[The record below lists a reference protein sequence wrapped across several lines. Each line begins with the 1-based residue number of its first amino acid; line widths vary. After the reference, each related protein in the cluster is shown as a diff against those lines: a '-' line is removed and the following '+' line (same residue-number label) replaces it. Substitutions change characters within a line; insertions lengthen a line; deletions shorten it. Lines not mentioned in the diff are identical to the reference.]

1 MSDLQGL
8 IPAAG
13 KGVRARPYTHETHKG
28 MLDINGTPNIQRI
41 IEIMRDQLSIKR
53 IVIVVGHLG
62 DSIKSYFGGGQQYGV
77 EIIYVDNHDLDKGLA
92 WSIYL
97 AQEKITA
104 EHFCIM
110 LCDECYINS
119 NHIDLLLHPYQQ
131 SLVTCCGMPVDDN
144 TLIQRNFAICLDEQ
158 DNISCLQE
166 KPKVV
171 SSRIMGSGTFLCERR
186 IFDHLKSAF
195 DHSTN
200 GYVEFVSLLNQ
211 IHQKNPSLGYFQIDG
226 TYVNINDRDSLYLA
240 KYHERN
246 RHFNERSRGLII
258 YSEGIEKN
266 IAFTIQRYTE
276 LNIFKTISVVLPDN
290 NSIAEIVI
298 SSGAKAIICPPHI
311 QLYGEKLKYA
321 MEIAEEE
328 IIILTEADY
337 SFSSRDVDKL
347 LAYLPEADMVIGTRT
362 TRQLIEQ
369 GSTMRGL
376 VRIANAVLGRLLE
389 LLWWNRRAR
398 FTDVGC
404 TFRAIWKS
412 SFEAIKEDLS
422 SNGPE
427 FSAEMMIALLNQ
439 HQRVIEI
446 PVNYFNRSQS
456 IKRKYQTSATFFRFL
471 KLILSRRIFHE
482 FKNDTKTDHS

>member
-1 MSDLQGL
+1 MSKLQGL

-28 MLDINGTPNIQRI
+28 MLDINGSPNIQRI
-41 IEIMRDQLSIKR
+41 IEIMRDQLLIR
-53 IVIVVGHLG
+53 EIVIVVGYLG
-62 DSIKSYFGGGQQYGV
+62 DSIKTYFGDGSQFGV
-77 EIIYVDNHDLDKGLA
+77 KIDYVNNSELDKGLA

-97 AQEKITA
+97 SRNCISS

-119 NHIDLLLHPYQQ
+119 NHSELLTFPYQKY
-131 SLVTCCGMPVDDN
+131 LVTCCGMPVDDN
-144 TLIQRNFAICLDEQ
+144 TLIQRNFAICLDADQ
-158 DNISCLQE
+158 QITRLQE
-166 KPKVV
+166 KPRILT
-171 SSRIMGSGTFLCERR
+171 SRIMGSGTFVCKRD
-186 IFDHLKSAF
+186 IFNYLETAF
-195 DHSTN
+195 DKSN
-200 GYVEFVSLLNQ
+200 NEFIDFVSTLDQ
-211 IHQKNPSLGYFQIDG
+211 IHKQNKSLGYFQIDG

-240 KYHERN
+240 KYHERI
-246 RHFNERSRGLII
+246 RHFADRSIGLIV
-258 YSEGIEKN
+258 YSEGKEEN
-266 IAFTIQRYTE
+266 IAFTLQRYSE
-276 LNIFKTISVVLPDN
+276 LNIFESISVVLPSN
-290 NSIAEIVI
+290 NSIEDIVNNC
-298 SSGAKAIICPPHI
+298 GAKPIICPENI
-311 QLYGEKLKYA
+311 RLYGEKLKYA
-321 MEIAEEE
+321 MEMADEE

-337 SFSSRDVDKL
+337 SFSSRDIEKL

-376 VRIANAVLGRLLE
+376 VRFANALLGRLVE
-389 LLWWNRRAR
+389 FLWWNRRSR

-404 TFRAIWKS
+404 TFRAIWKT
-412 SFEAIKEDLS
+412 SFNSVKDNLT

-456 IKRKYQTSATFFRFL
+456 IHRKYQTISTFFRFIT
-471 KLILSRRIFHE
+471 LILSKRLE
-482 FKNDTKTDHS
+482 FKGTDKNK